1 MLHGNSMY
9 VSEAR
14 ERPQTER
21 PHVRNIAH
29 NSLGQPSHE
38 PMTDTYTQIN
48 EDEVYD
54 PLSHHDYF
62 EIPDDDTRDYANDSQ
77 RNAVDRGLIV
87 DGHMSQGQASRPVC
101 TQRTQNLPSRHDF
114 CEQSDENEDVFD
126 SSCENHYHEIRDE
139 DIELVHAP
147 GQATQY
153 ENPASEDEDEEA
165 LTFYA
170 AASADVVL
178 PTTRDIG
185 ACGSLYNMNRNTE
198 AINCAIDSHLAMN
211 TVDGGEIVYNMTDDC
226 TDIPNRTDISVYGA
240 S

>member
-14 ERPQTER
+14 ERPQTHER
-21 PHVRNIAH
+21 AHVVH
-29 NSLGQPSHE
+29 ESLGQQPSHE

-54 PLSHHDYF
+54 PLGHHDYF
-62 EIPDDDTRDYANDSQ
+62 EIPDDYTRDYANDSQ
-77 RNAVDRGLIV
+77 RNAVDRGLTL
-87 DGHMSQGQASRPVC
+87 DSHMSRGQASRPVC
-101 TQRTQNLPSRHDF
+101 TN
-114 CEQSDENEDVFD
+114 
-126 SSCENHYHEIRDE
+126 SS
-139 DIELVHAP
+139 P
-147 GQATQY
+147 GQATQN
-153 ENPASEDEDEEA
+153 ENPASEDEESLA
-165 LTFYA
+165 FYA

-185 ACGSLYNMNRNTE
+185 ACGSLYNVNSCRNTE
-198 AINCAIDSHLAMN
+198 ATNCAIDN
-211 TVDGGEIVYNMTDDC
+211 IITVDGGETVYNMTDDC

>member
-21 PHVRNIAH
+21 AHVRNIAH
-29 NSLGQPSHE
+29 NSLGQPSRE
-38 PMTDTYTQIN
+38 PMTNTYTQIN

-54 PLSHHDYF
+54 PLGHHDYF

-77 RNAVDRGLIV
+77 RNAVDRGLTV
-87 DGHMSQGQASRPVC
+87 DGHVSLGQATRPVC
-101 TQRTQNLPSRHDF
+101 TQRTLTLPSRHDY
-114 CEQSDENEDVFD
+114 CEQSYENEDVFD

-139 DIELVHAP
+139 DVELVHVP
-147 GQATQY
+147 GQATQN
-153 ENPASEDEDEEA
+153 ENPASEDEESLA
-165 LTFYA
+165 FYA

-185 ACGSLYNMNRNTE
+185 ACGSLYNVDRNTE
-198 AINCAIDSHLAMN
+198 AINCAIDNIN
-211 TVDGGEIVYNMTDDC
+211 TVDEGETVYNMTGDC
-226 TDIPNRTDISVYGA
+226 TNIPNRTDICVYGA